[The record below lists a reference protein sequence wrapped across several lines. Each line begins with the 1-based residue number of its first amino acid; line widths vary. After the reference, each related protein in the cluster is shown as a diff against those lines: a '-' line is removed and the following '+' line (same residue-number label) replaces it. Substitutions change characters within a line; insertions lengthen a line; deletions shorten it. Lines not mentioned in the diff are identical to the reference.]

1 MTAPPLSATLVVAPF
16 AVIPTELSVSTLS
29 EGFDCAP
36 FSVTV
41 ALAEMVAL
49 IPIPIGTVTGD
60 DETVTLT
67 DLEPEVT
74 VTVVFT
80 TPDDLLFVVVAKAL
94 SPVPLDA

>member
-1 MTAPPLSATLVVAPF
+1 
-16 AVIPTELSVSTLS
+16 
-29 EGFDCAP
+29 
-36 FSVTV
+36 
-41 ALAEMVAL
+41 MVAL

-80 TPDDLLFVVVAKAL
+80 TPDDLLFVVIANAL